1 MNLVEPSIHLKPID
15 TLQQD
20 HPYPQWIKTFI
31 EAGDKTG
38 MSFDVSSRL
47 EGWLKEAG
55 FAAVEQRRITIPV
68 GGKTELGIFNQERLR
83 AGVFDFSARRL
94 AKVLGVRYS
103 WYMQ

>member
-15 TLQQD
+15 TLQQN
-20 HPYPQWIKTFI
+20 HPYLQWRKTFI
-31 EAGDKTG
+31 EAGDKSG

-55 FAAVEQRRITIPV
+55 FVSVEQRIKTIPV
-68 GGKTELGIFNQERLR
+68 GGTTTLGIFNQEKLH

-94 AKVLGVRYS
+94 AKVLGVCYS
-103 WYMQ
+103 WCMQ

>member
-15 TLQQD
+15 TLEQD

-31 EAGDKTG
+31 EAGDKSG

-55 FAAVEQRRITIPV
+55 FVGVEQRIKTISV
-68 GGKTELGIFNQERLR
+68 GGKTALGMCNQERLH

-94 AKVLGVRYS
+94 AKVLGVCYP
-103 WYMQ
+103 WCMQ